1 MPRSPRSSWAD
12 PRALALVLVVAAA
25 ATTGSLASCQAAGCD
40 TAPESNPPSDY
51 NGGKVLIDGGP
62 YLTSEPDER
71 HINFGAGAQVRVHHG
86 LGGRPQ
92 TIELWVSHSP
102 TGLQGGNE
110 VVPAGDMAQ
119 VICVNDDFVLVRNN
133 TCDELYLRVVARDP
147 EAPRNGTGALD
158 TTCPK

>member
-1 MPRSPRSSWAD
+1 MRPSLPSSWAD
-12 PRALALVLVVAAA
+12 PRALAIVLVAAA
-25 ATTGSLASCQAAGCD
+25 CATVGSVASCNSTGCD
-40 TAPESNPPSDY
+40 TAPESNLPSDY
-51 NGGKVLIDGGP
+51 KGGKVLIDGGP

-71 HINFGAGAQVRVHHG
+71 HINFGSGAQVRVYHG

-119 VICVNDDFVLVRNN
+119 IICVNDAFIQVRNN
-133 TCDELYLRVVARDP
+133 TCDELFLRVEARDP
-147 EAPRNGTGALD
+147 EPPRNATGDLD
-158 TTCPK
+158 NSCPK